1 MMEMIE
7 IKKLSDAD
15 LNDRI
20 AAEREALAKIRF
32 NHTVAG
38 LESPMIIRNKK
49 RDIARLLTELNT
61 RQNASS

>member
-1 MMEMIE
+1 MEMKE
-7 IKKLSDAD
+7 VRKLSDAD

-20 AAEREALAKIRF
+20 SAERDSLAKIRF

-49 RDIARLLTELNT
+49 RGIARLLTELNT
-61 RQNASS
+61 RNQTKS